1 MGDLLIKSNLGLS
14 LCLERLGNFQDAIKI
29 LEETEKI
36 PGIVFK
42 NSKKVSEQ
50 LVKIYKKLGEKEEK
64 VNQKKKALHFYEKC
78 LNSCSKSS
86 NKGLEAEITMK
97 VSDIYIQMGLYSF
110 AKNKIQD
117 FRSLTSNKERKT
129 DKLDDMNFYRLL
141 AECSLREGNLD
152 EAKMQAENY
161 FRLSEEL
168 PSDYLAL
175 KAKAAL
181 KYADILWKKGIYA
194 KKAITHYDLY
204 FDFSKSN
211 VIFFSN
217 IRLQIKITNW

>member
-1 MGDLLIKSNLGLS
+1 M
-14 LCLERLGNFQDAIKI
+14 
-29 LEETEKI
+29 
-36 PGIVFK
+36 
-42 NSKKVSEQ
+42 SEQ

-64 VNQKKKALHFYEKC
+64 VNEKKRALHFYEKC

-86 NKGLEAEITMK
+86 NKVLEAEITMK

-117 FRSLTSNKERKT
+117 FRRLTSNKERKI
-129 DKLDDMNFYRLL
+129 DKLDDMNFHRLL
-141 AECSLREGNLD
+141 AECSLQEGNLD

-168 PSDYLAL
+168 PSDYLSL
-175 KAKAAL
+175 KAIAAL

-194 KKAITHYDLY
+194 KKAITHYEIY

-211 VIFFSN
+211 V
-217 IRLQIKITNW
+217 RLNSKTANKNHKLVNHARICVGLSKGINTFHNFVNTYKNSTNKIYEMSEMTRRRLN

>member
-1 MGDLLIKSNLGLS
+1 M
-14 LCLERLGNFQDAIKI
+14 CLERLGNFQDAIQI
-29 LEETEKI
+29 LEDTEKI

-86 NKGLEAEITMK
+86 NKVLEAEITMK

-110 AKNKIQD
+110 ARNKIQD
-117 FRSLTSNKERKT
+117 FRNLTSNKEKKI
-129 DKLDDMNFYRLL
+129 DKLDDMNFHRLL

-168 PSDYLAL
+168 PSDYLSL

-181 KYADILWKKGIYA
+181 KYADILWKKGIYQ
-194 KKAITHYDLY
+194 KKSISHYELY

-211 VIFFSN
+211 VG
-217 IRLQIKITNW
+217 L

>member
-1 MGDLLIKSNLGLS
+1 LGDLLIKSNLGLS
-14 LCLERLGNFQDAIKI
+14 SCLERLGNFQDAIQI

-36 PGIVFK
+36 PGIVFR

-64 VNQKKKALHFYEKC
+64 VNEKKKALHFYEKC

-86 NKGLEAEITMK
+86 NKVLEAEITMK

-110 AKNKIQD
+110 AKNKIHD
-117 FRSLTSNKERKT
+117 FRSLTSNKEKKI

-141 AECSLREGNLD
+141 AECSLQEGNLD

-168 PSDYLAL
+168 PTDYLSL

-181 KYADILWKKGIYA
+181 KYADILWKKGIYS
-194 KKAITHYDLY
+194 KKAITHYEIY

-211 VIFFSN
+211 VNIFFN
-217 IRLQIKITNW
+217 ILILLDFE